1 MASPFQRMSRFFSVL
16 IVLCLSFGMGSA
28 QAVIEGDIA
37 PKFSA
42 PSLRDFKVV
51 KLSSLRGKVVY
62 LEFWAS
68 WCPPCWDAMPM
79 LEQLHQELKDQG
91 LVVIGVNIDDEMPDA
106 RESIEK
112 LGVSFAL
119 VRPDDDTV
127 KIAYDVEAMP
137 YGVLIDRK
145 GVVRYTREGMSRSK
159 MRELKTRIEKWLGTA
174 R

>member
-1 MASPFQRMSRFFSVL
+1 M
-16 IVLCLSFGMGSA
+16 
-28 QAVIEGDIA
+28 IEGDVA

-68 WCPPCWDAMPM
+68 WCPPCWDAFPL
-79 LEQLHQELKDQG
+79 LEQLHLELKEQG
-91 LVVIGVNIDDEMPDA
+91 LVVMGVNIDDEMPDA
-106 RESIEK
+106 RQSIEK
-112 LGVSFAL
+112 IDASYAL
-119 VRPDDDTV
+119 VRPDDDDV

-159 MRELKTRIEKWLGTA
+159 MRELKTKIEQLLAKQL
-174 R
+174 

>member
-1 MASPFQRMSRFFSVL
+1 MAP
-16 IVLCLSFGMGSA
+16 A
-28 QAVIEGDIA
+28 HAVIKGDIA

-51 KLSSLRGKVVY
+51 KLAALRGKVVY

-68 WCPPCWDAMPM
+68 WCPPCWDAMPL

-106 RESIEK
+106 RKAIET
-112 LGVSFAL
+112 LGASFAL
-119 VRPDDDTV
+119 VRPDDDAV

-145 GVVRYTREGMSRSK
+145 GVVRYTKEGMSSSK
-159 MRELKTRIEKWLGTA
+159 LRDLKMKIEKLLENP